1 MWAGGGPWLRDV
13 AARVVVVVVAV
24 MMVHPL
30 RALTTCPDMVLPLA
44 RLARLRLDSK
54 VVCLPS
60 RCPAPGL
67 LGGDAFSG
75 GIPTTRDFYTNAGQM
90 RGGGGRRRRPG
101 KIGLYFQKSNL
112 PEGKNSFFNSDSST
126 MVPGKSV
133 SRCGQLSYIL
143 LLFWLCSN

>member
-1 MWAGGGPWLRDV
+1 MGLGRCGRGGGPWLRDV

-54 VVCLPS
+54 VVCPPVAVP
-60 RCPAPGL
+60 CPWPPR
-67 LGGDAFSG
+67 GGCIFCG
-75 GIPTTRDFYTNAGQM
+75 NPHNKGFLHECGPNAGE
-90 RGGGGRRRRPG
+90 GGRRRRPG

-112 PEGKNSFFNSDSST
+112 PEAKLLFST
-126 MVPGKSV
+126 PTNGSGQV
-133 SRCGQLSYIL
+133 SRCGQLSYTVTFL
-143 LLFWLCSN
+143 VVL